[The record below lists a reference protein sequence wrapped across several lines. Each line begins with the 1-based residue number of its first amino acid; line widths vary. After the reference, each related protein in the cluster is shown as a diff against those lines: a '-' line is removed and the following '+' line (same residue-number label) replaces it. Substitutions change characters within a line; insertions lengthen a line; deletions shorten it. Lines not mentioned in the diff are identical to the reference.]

1 MPASRSE
8 FMIRSAYRHLVWL
21 LRERSI
27 GEQTAFGPD
36 WVAPDLV
43 ESISLSLPGGD
54 GTAPAIEVALR
65 DGFPGS
71 ALPRHL
77 AFPGGM
83 TLPLRAVRAARA
95 TAQGAPGVTREN
107 EPRVT
112 GTATCLVRDRLNPA
126 RNYLLT
132 CGHVAAPNARVATDD
147 LLTIDDHGQAREGRL
162 VEWQPALGFG
172 VFRTKIDA
180 ALIEVAAGDAIALRS
195 SGGFVPAGLGG
206 AATAD
211 LPVSLRRRSKPLS
224 GVLKVFWSGYV
235 DVPGLSPGEADYFLA
250 DAIGYLCSES
260 TEEGDSGGAIWDA
273 FERLMGMHIAG
284 LHQAPRGAANAVFGP
299 IAPVLD
305 WYSVQPYLRDDPAI
319 LPARG
324 AHGAPAVGNRLAVT
338 PVPAVGLPVDEEI
351 AVVAATL
358 WGEARNQGDDGMR
371 AVAWVVANRVRRKH
385 RGLTSAAAVCRARKQ
400 FSCWNDNDPNL
411 PKMQRIAASP
421 DRNYIAASAIAREL
435 LTSGLQ
441 GRDVTN
447 GATHYYARSLR
458 PPAYWARGKTPCAA
472 IGGHLFYNDID

>member
-1 MPASRSE
+1 MPSRSW
-8 FMIRSAYRHLVWL
+8 IVVYSAYRSLVAL
-21 LRERSI
+21 LRERNT
-27 GEQTAFGPD
+27 GEQAAFGPD

-43 ESISLSLPGGD
+43 ESISLSLSGGPD
-54 GTAPAIEVALR
+54 TALAIEVALR

-77 AFPGGM
+77 TLPGSNL

-95 TAQGAPGVTREN
+95 TAQGAPGVTREKG
-107 EPRVT
+107 PRVA
-112 GTATCLVRDRLNPA
+112 GTATCLVRDRLNPG

-132 CGHVAAPNARVATDD
+132 CGHVAAPDAGVAADD
-147 LLTIDDHGQAREGRL
+147 LLTIDDHGYEREGRL

-172 VFRTKIDA
+172 VFRTNIDA
-180 ALIEVAAGDAIALRS
+180 ALVEVAAGDAIALRRAA
-195 SGGFVPAGLGG
+195 GFVPAGLGG

-211 LPVSLRRRSKPLS
+211 LPVSLRRRSRPLS

-250 DAIGYLCSES
+250 DAIGYLSTES
-260 TEEGDSGGAIWDA
+260 TEAGDSGGAIWDA

-284 LHQAPRGAANAVFGP
+284 LHDAPLGRANAVFGP
-299 IAPVLD
+299 ISPVLD
-305 WYSVQPYLRDDPAI
+305 WYSVQLYLRDDPAI
-319 LPARG
+319 LPARV
-324 AHGAPAVGNRLAVT
+324 AHGAPAVGNRLAVP

-358 WGEARNQGDDGMR
+358 WGEARNQGEDGMR
-371 AVAWVVANRVRRKH
+371 AVAWVIANRMRREH
-385 RGLTSAAAVCRARKQ
+385 RGLTSASAVCLAPKQ

-411 PKMQRIAASP
+411 PKMRSIAASP
-421 DRNYIAASAIAREL
+421 DRDYIVASAIAREL

-458 PPAYWARGKTPCAA
+458 PPAYWARGKTHCAA
-472 IGGHLFYNDID
+472 IGGHLFFNDID